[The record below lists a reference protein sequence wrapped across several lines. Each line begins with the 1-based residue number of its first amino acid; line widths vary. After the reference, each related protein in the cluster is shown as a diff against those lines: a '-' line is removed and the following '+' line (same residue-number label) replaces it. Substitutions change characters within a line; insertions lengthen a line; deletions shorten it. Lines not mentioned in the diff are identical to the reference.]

1 MIITGMSD
9 RLDKYREHLRH
20 IVRPEAPDER
30 REAPSLSLHNYEAL
44 FLRWALVEYAGYGAR
59 DDTEEGIALGLAEYI
74 SMVVHDEEKRI
85 VELYMHT
92 DKARQVVL
100 RALEGYGHKNRE
112 YQDALA
118 LEIMEMV
125 DAVPQKKKS

>member
-30 REAPSLSLHNYEAL
+30 GEAPSLALHNYEAL

-59 DDTEEGIALGLAEYI
+59 NDVEEGIALGLAEYI
-74 SMVVHDEEKRI
+74 SMVVHDEEKR
-85 VELYMHT
+85 VVNLYLHT
-92 DKARQVVL
+92 DTARIVVL

-125 DAVPQKKKS
+125 DAIPTPQES